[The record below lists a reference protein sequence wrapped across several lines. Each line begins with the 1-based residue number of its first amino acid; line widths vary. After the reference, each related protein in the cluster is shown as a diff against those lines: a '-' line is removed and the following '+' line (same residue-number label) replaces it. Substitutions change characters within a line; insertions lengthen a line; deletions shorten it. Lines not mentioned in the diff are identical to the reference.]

1 MHNRRINIHIN
12 DVDKYI
18 ANIPEQARSHFD
30 ELRKLLVK
38 QLPDAHEVLSYG
50 VIGYKPDPKKRAV
63 VFISGWRDH
72 AAIYPVPRS
81 PELATELQ
89 PYIKGK
95 GTLWFK
101 LDESLPIDTVT
112 AEHLVFLESMAS
124 RHRDRYR

>member
-1 MHNRRINIHIN
+1 MN

-30 ELRKLLVK
+30 ELRKLVVE
-38 QLPDAHEVLSYG
+38 QLPDVHEVPSYG

-72 AAIYPVPRS
+72 AAIYPVPRNL
-81 PELATELQ
+81 ELVAELQ

-112 AEHLVFLESMAS
+112 AEHLVCLEPMAS
-124 RHRDRYR
+124 EYRDR

>member
-1 MHNRRINIHIN
+1 MN

-30 ELRKLLVK
+30 ELRKLVVD

-95 GTLWFK
+95 GALWFK
-101 LDESLPIDTVT
+101 LDESLPIDTVA
-112 AEHLVFLESMAS
+112 AEHLVFLKSMAS
-124 RHRDRYR
+124 EYRERYR

>member
-1 MHNRRINIHIN
+1 MN

-30 ELRKLLVK
+30 ELRKLVVK

-50 VIGYKPDPKKRAV
+50 VIGYKPDPNKRAM
-63 VFISGWRDH
+63 VFISGSRDLVV
-72 AAIYPVPRS
+72 ICPITRN
-81 PELATELQ
+81 PELVAELQ
-89 PYIKGK
+89 SYIKGK

-112 AEHLVFLESMAS
+112 AEHLVFLGSMVNEY
-124 RHRDRYR
+124 HNRYR

>member
-1 MHNRRINIHIN
+1 MN

-30 ELRKLLVK
+30 ELRELVVK
-38 QLPDAHEVLSYG
+38 QLPDVREVLSYG

-72 AAIYPVPRS
+72 VAIYPVPGN
-81 PELATELQ
+81 PELVAELQ

-101 LDESLPIDTVT
+101 LDESLPIDTVA
-112 AEHLVFLESMAS
+112 AEHLVFLKSMAS
-124 RHRDRYR
+124 EYRERYR

>member
-1 MHNRRINIHIN
+1 M
-12 DVDKYI
+12 
-18 ANIPEQARSHFD
+18 
-30 ELRKLLVK
+30 
-38 QLPDAHEVLSYG
+38 PDAHEVLSYG

-72 AAIYPVPRS
+72 VAIYPVPRS

-89 PYIKGK
+89 PSIKGK
-95 GTLWFK
+95 ATLWFK

-124 RHRDRYR
+124 EYRERYR

>member
-1 MHNRRINIHIN
+1 M
-12 DVDKYI
+12 
-18 ANIPEQARSHFD
+18 
-30 ELRKLLVK
+30 RKLIVE
-38 QLPDAHEVLSYG
+38 QLPDVREVLSYG

-63 VFISGWRDH
+63 VFISGRRDH
-72 AAIYPVPRS
+72 VAIYPVPGN

-124 RHRDRYR
+124 EYRNRYR

>member
-1 MHNRRINIHIN
+1 MHNRRINIHNN

-18 ANIPEQARSHFD
+18 ANIPEQARGHFD
-30 ELRKLLVK
+30 ELRKLVVD

-63 VFISGWRDH
+63 VFISGWRDLVV
-72 AAIYPVPRS
+72 ICPVPRS

-124 RHRDRYR
+124 GHRDRYR

>member
-1 MHNRRINIHIN
+1 M
-12 DVDKYI
+12 
-18 ANIPEQARSHFD
+18 
-30 ELRKLLVK
+30 RKLIVK
-38 QLPDAHEVLSYG
+38 QLPDVREVLSYG

-72 AAIYPVPRS
+72 VAIYPVPGN
-81 PELATELQ
+81 PELVAELQ

-124 RHRDRYR
+124 GHRDRYR

>member
-1 MHNRRINIHIN
+1 MRDEAYNIHIN

-30 ELRKLLVK
+30 ELRKLVVD
-38 QLPDAHEVLSYG
+38 QLPDAHEELSYG

-101 LDESLPIDTVT
+101 LDESLPIDNV
-112 AEHLVFLESMAS
+112 AAKNLVFLKSMAS
-124 RHRDRYR
+124 EYRDR

>member
-1 MHNRRINIHIN
+1 M
-12 DVDKYI
+12 
-18 ANIPEQARSHFD
+18 
-30 ELRKLLVK
+30 RKLIVE
-38 QLPDAHEVLSYG
+38 QLPDVREVLSYG

-72 AAIYPVPRS
+72 VAIYPVPGN

-101 LDESLPIDTVT
+101 LDEPLPL
-112 AEHLVFLESMAS
+112 ELVSRVVADLAS
-124 RHRDRYR
+124 

>member
-1 MHNRRINIHIN
+1 MN

-30 ELRKLLVK
+30 ELREPVVM
-38 QLPDAHEVLSYG
+38 QLPDAHEVPSYS

-81 PELATELQ
+81 PELVAELQ

-101 LDESLPIDTVT
+101 LDESLPIDNV
-112 AEHLVFLESMAS
+112 AAKNLVFLKSMAS
-124 RHRDRYR
+124 EYRDRCR

>member
-1 MHNRRINIHIN
+1 M
-12 DVDKYI
+12 
-18 ANIPEQARSHFD
+18 
-30 ELRKLLVK
+30 RKLIVK
-38 QLPDAHEVLSYG
+38 QLPDVREVLSYG
-50 VIGYKPDPKKRAV
+50 VIGYKPDPKKRAM
-63 VFISGWRDH
+63 VFISGWGDH

-124 RHRDRYR
+124 GHRDRYR

>member
-1 MHNRRINIHIN
+1 MN

-30 ELRKLLVK
+30 ELRELVVK
-38 QLPDAHEVLSYG
+38 QLPDAHEVPSYG

-101 LDESLPIDTVT
+101 LDESHYQSTLLPLNI
-112 AEHLVFLESMAS
+112 LFS
-124 RHRDRYR
+124 